1 MHLYLILAYFLCRY
15 AQCAS
20 QHFSERNI
28 SERVKK
34 PNWQTVEFGITDIT
48 TLRHSLVRL
57 GFETRHNSK
66 EVQCPY
72 FWILAFG
79 PFGFQIYSNL
89 SFFCLEHLA
98 TISNFE
104 IILTSLSELY

>member
-1 MHLYLILAYFLCRY
+1 MHLFLTLVYFLCRY
-15 AQCAS
+15 VQCGS
-20 QHFSERNI
+20 QQFSERNI
-28 SERVKK
+28 SERVNK

-57 GFETRHNSK
+57 GFETRHSSK

-72 FWILAFG
+72 FLILSFG

-89 SFFCLEHLA
+89 FLSSLEHLA

-104 IILTSLSELY
+104 IILTSLS